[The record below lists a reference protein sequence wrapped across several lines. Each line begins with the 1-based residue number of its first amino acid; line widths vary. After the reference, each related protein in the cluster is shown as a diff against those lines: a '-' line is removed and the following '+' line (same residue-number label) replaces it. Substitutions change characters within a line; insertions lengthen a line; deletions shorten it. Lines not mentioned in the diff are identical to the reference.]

1 MRNTLLLRKD
11 PGNEAIWRWLQLDSE
26 GVPQGSIHAGALAD
40 AAREASGQRI
50 VVLVSGSDC
59 LLTRVSMP
67 AGSRQKLLRA
77 VPYALEEQLSEDV
90 EDLHFA
96 LGSTQVDDAWPVAV
110 INKQFMDELTEG
122 FSEAGLD
129 VQQVTPEVLA
139 LPYGG
144 DETSVLVENDVALVR
159 TDSTTGFAVDSDNLG
174 ILLAARMT
182 DDESALSPLRLFVR
196 EDSLRADMTE
206 LVGET
211 RVEPFAGDPL
221 NVFAQGLDARS
232 INLLQGDYSRS
243 GDWAA
248 LLRPWRA
255 TAALLVA
262 GILISNVVMGI
273 DYFRLSRES
282 EQLHAQIEQTFKEAL
297 PETRRIVNPR
307 IQMQQQ
313 LDKLQRQQGAGG
325 GFLSLLGQSGSVLR
339 GMEGVEVSAATF
351 RAGRLDV
358 ELTVSNLQLL
368 DQLKQALMKAGRLS
382 VEIQSATTGKDQRVQ
397 SRLRIEGVGS

>member
-11 PGNEAIWRWLQLDSE
+11 PGNESVWRWLQLDDK
-26 GVPQGSIHAGALAD
+26 GRPQGSIHAGALSD
-40 AAREASGQRI
+40 AASEASGQRV
-50 VVLVSGSDC
+50 VVLVSGADC
-59 LLTRVSMP
+59 LLTRVSIP
-67 AGSRQKLLRA
+67 GGSRQKLLRA
-77 VPYALEEQLSEDV
+77 VPYALEEQISEEV
-90 EDLHFA
+90 ENLHFA
-96 LGSTQVDDAWPVAV
+96 VGSTQVDDAWPVAV
-110 INKQFMDELTEG
+110 INKQFMDELTED

-139 LPYGG
+139 LPYSD

-174 ILLAARMT
+174 ILLAAQMT

-196 EDSLRADMTE
+196 EDSLRADMME

-211 RVEPFAGDPL
+211 RVEPFNGDAI
-221 NVFAQGLDARS
+221 NVFARGLDTRS

-255 TAALLVA
+255 TAALFVA
-262 GILISNVVMGI
+262 GILVSNVVMGI
-273 DYFRLSRES
+273 DYFRLSKES
-282 EQLHAQIEQTFKEAL
+282 EQLRAQIEQTFKDAL

-339 GMEGVEVSAATF
+339 GKEGVEVSAATF

-368 DQLKQALMKAGRLS
+368 DQLKQALMESGRLS